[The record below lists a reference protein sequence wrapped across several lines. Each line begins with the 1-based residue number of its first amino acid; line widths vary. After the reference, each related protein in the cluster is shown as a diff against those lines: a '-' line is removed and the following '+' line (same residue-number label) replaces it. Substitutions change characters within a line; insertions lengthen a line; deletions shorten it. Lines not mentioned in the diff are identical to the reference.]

1 MARTEIRPLQVDGG
15 QTRIVPLKAR
25 AFLLTLDEL
34 VLADPLDVTRNRE
47 EVGSHAVEDGLPQGE
62 NLLIRSCGR
71 RPRLLEGIHNEVEVD
86 LLKLGRRVCAPSSGH
101 FVVEV
106 RVMGDIPGL
115 LNRIVHHQ

>member
-1 MARTEIRPLQVDGG
+1 M
-15 QTRIVPLKAR
+15 
-25 AFLLTLDEL
+25 
-34 VLADPLDVTRNRE
+34 
-47 EVGSHAVEDGLPQGE
+47 PQGE
-62 NLLIRSCGR
+62 NLLIRGCGR

-86 LLKLGRRVCAPSSGH
+86 LLKLGRRVCAPGSGH